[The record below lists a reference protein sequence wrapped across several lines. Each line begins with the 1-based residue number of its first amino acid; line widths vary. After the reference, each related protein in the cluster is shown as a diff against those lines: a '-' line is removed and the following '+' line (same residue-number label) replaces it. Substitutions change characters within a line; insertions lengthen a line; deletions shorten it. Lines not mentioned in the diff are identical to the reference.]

1 MKATETIVIAV
12 LLVMVSV
19 GTALAGGGGASG
31 GALETTQLQN
41 KAQLVDQLREQVQQT
56 QKLFEQYQNML
67 QNTLQL
73 PEQVWSQVTGQIEK
87 VKSLF
92 ESFQS
97 LNLSAALDWEKWL
110 NAHPGYGKGNS
121 GEKPEDFSKAYK
133 EISNKTNE
141 QAKAI
146 LDANDVDQEDIK
158 DGAALS
164 AKLAEA
170 ASSTEGQHQAIQASA
185 AILSEIN
192 NNTLKLRQAID
203 RQLETTAV
211 TEKLEQ
217 DEKDA
222 KREAVDNFIGER
234 PAHQKGKN
242 HADQIKNAFPDRG
255 WN

>member
-1 MKATETIVIAV
+1 MKTLNTIVAAAM
-12 LLVMVSV
+12 LVMIWVC
-19 GTALAGGGGASG
+19 TALAGGGGAVTG
-31 GALETTQLQN
+31 GATEMTQLEN
-41 KAQLVDQLREQVQQT
+41 NAELVKQLQEQVQQT

-73 PEQVWSQVTGQIEK
+73 PEEIWSQVTGQIEK
-87 VKSLF
+87 VKNLF
-92 ESFQS
+92 DSFQS

-110 NAHPGYGKGNS
+110 TAHPGYGKD
-121 GEKPEDFSKAYK
+121 GEKSEDFSKTH
-133 EISNKTNE
+133 EDISNKVNE
-141 QAKAI
+141 QTKAI
-146 LDANDVDQEDIK
+146 LDANGINEEDIK

-164 AKLAEA
+164 AKLAKA

-192 NNTLKLRQAID
+192 NNTLKLRKAID

-211 TEKLEQ
+211 SEKLEQ

-222 KREAVDNFIGER
+222 KREAIDSFIGER
-234 PAHQKGKN
+234 PAHQKGTN

-255 WN
+255 W